1 MLLEYE
7 LMDYVK
13 TPRIRQHFRTR
24 PSTFA
29 QTLSSRIYDTFILDT
44 KIFGIS
50 VNLKISIFEL
60 VMKIVH
66 YNDND
71 IIVYII

>member
-1 MLLEYE
+1 MNT
-7 LMDYVK
+7 VK
-13 TPRIRQHFRTR
+13 TLRIRQHFRTR

-29 QTLSSRIYDTFILDT
+29 QTLSSLIYDTFILDT